1 MKKRKPDARKPGE
14 SFKFNPFRV
23 GEPGRKKG
31 YFQFKTLD
39 QAERCYQRD
48 GACRVPSPRA

>member
-1 MKKRKPDARKPGE
+1 MAPSSTDPQVTCRIPAELHPPRILE
-14 SFKFNPFRV
+14 ARV

-39 QAERCYQRD
+39 QAIGGAARD
-48 GACRVPSPRA
+48 AL